1 MKIIV
6 LLLTTRVIHI
16 YTIDHDRKRKKSLK
30 LQKEIHSILF
40 ILFYR
45 IIQIQQ
51 LHAEQ
56 THQNNT
62 GVY

>member
-16 YTIDHDRKRKKSLK
+16 YTIDHVRKRKKSLK
-30 LQKEIHSILF
+30 LQKEINSILF
-40 ILFYR
+40 
-45 IIQIQQ
+45 IQQ